1 MSANMIGVDW
11 MTLTSVA
18 ASLKG
23 RGPDRLV
30 LTFQGAWHTSRA
42 ALASILPPDLAERL
56 DTGRPHEFGVSMV
69 QFTAVLCLRRWCRVR
84 VTVVPGARVTI
95 RVETDA
101 TRPRDPNE
109 EAGIVRPRFATE
121 KAPDL
126 LALTPEEWAVCGLA
140 AGTCGR
146 LMLLREERE
155 PALDL
160 VGEEPTEGGE

>member
-1 MSANMIGVDW
+1 MSAQTIGIDW
-11 MTLTSVA
+11 MTLTSVQ
-18 ASLKG
+18 ASRKG

-30 LTFQGAWHTSRA
+30 LTFSGAWHTSRA

-56 DTGRPHEFGVSMV
+56 DTGRPHEFGVSLV
-69 QFTAVLCLRRWCRVR
+69 QFTAVLCLMRWCRVR
-84 VTVVPGARVTI
+84 VTVVPGSKVTI
-95 RVETDA
+95 RIETDA

-121 KAPDL
+121 KHPDP
-126 LALTPEEWAVCGLA
+126 LALTPEEWAVVGLA
-140 AGTCGR
+140 AGTRGR

-160 VGEEPTEGGE
+160 VGDEPAEGEE